1 MSAASGCCSIVCPY
15 SMENLL
21 ATPLTHEIV
30 ATNFAFFR
38 PEEVKHMSVKK
49 ITSPV
54 AFDSQD
60 KPVPE

>member
-1 MSAASGCCSIVCPY
+1 
-15 SMENLL
+15 MENLL